1 MVDFSEIASSPLFL
15 VGTAFGLIGLLQ
27 MAAGFIVLFRR
38 QPVGFLVR
46 LAIGLAVAAVGA
58 LAATVAVGMAGYEAF
73 TRETVAARISV
84 SPSGPQRFDARVKFP
99 DGRET
104 GFVIAGDELYVDA
117 HILKWQPLANALG
130 LHTAYELDRIAG
142 RYRAVEQERKSLR
155 TVYPLAAPKAVDLFD
170 LRNRYAWLAPLVDA
184 EYGSASFVP
193 VTKPAE
199 LEVRVSTSGL
209 LIREVGEKSQ

>member
-1 MVDFSEIASSPLFL
+1 MVDFSEITSSPLFI
-15 VGTAFGLIGLLQ
+15 VGAAFGLIGLLQ

-46 LAIGLAVAAVGA
+46 ILIGMAVTAAGVAA
-58 LAATVAVGMAGYEAF
+58 AAVAVGIRGYEAF

-84 SPSGPQRFDARVKFP
+84 VPSGPQRFDARVKFA
-99 DGRET
+99 DGREA

-117 HILKWQPLANALG
+117 HILKWKPVANLLG
-130 LHTAYELDRIAG
+130 LHTAYELDRIGG
-142 RYRAVEQERKSLR
+142 RYRAVEQERKSIR
-155 TVYPLAAPKAVDLFD
+155 TVYPLAAPKVVDLFD
-170 LRNRYAWLAPLVDA
+170 LRGKHAWLAPLLDA

-199 LEVRVSTSGL
+199 LEVRVSTTGL
-209 LIREVGEKSQ
+209 LIREAEKKE

>member
-1 MVDFSEIASSPLFL
+1 MIDFNEITGSPLFL
-15 VGTAFGLIGLLQ
+15 VGAAFGLIGLLQ

-38 QPVGFLVR
+38 QPIGFLVR
-46 LAIGLAVAAVGA
+46 TLIGLAVSGVGLAAVA
-58 LAATVAVGMAGYEAF
+58 VAVGIRGYEAF

-84 SPSGPQRFDARVKFP
+84 VPSGPQRFDARVKFP
-99 DGRET
+99 DGREA

-117 HILKWQPLANALG
+117 HILKWKPLANALG

-142 RYRAVEQERKSLR
+142 RYRAVEQERKAIR
-155 TVYPLAAPKAVDLFD
+155 TVYPLAEPKVLDLAS
-170 LRNRYAWLAPLVDA
+170 LRGKHAWLAPLFDA

-209 LIREVGEKSQ
+209 LIREVEKKE

>member
-1 MVDFSEIASSPLFL
+1 MIDFGEIATSPLFI

-38 QPVGFLVR
+38 RPGGFLVR
-46 LAIGLAVAAVGA
+46 LLIGFAVSALGLAAAM
-58 LAATVAVGMAGYEAF
+58 VAVGIRGYEAF

-84 SPSGPQRFDARVKFP
+84 TPSGPQRFDARVKFP
-99 DGRET
+99 DGREA

-117 HILKWQPLANALG
+117 HILKWKPIANVLG
-130 LHTAYELDRIAG
+130 LHTAYELDRISG
-142 RYRAVEQERKSLR
+142 RYRAVEQERKDLR
-155 TVYPLAAPKAVDLFD
+155 TVYPLGTPKAIDLFD
-170 LRNRYAWLAPLVDA
+170 LRERHAWLGPLLDVQ
-184 EYGSASFVP
+184 YGSASFVP

-209 LIREVGEKSQ
+209 LIREAEKKQ